1 MPLLND
7 SRSQSTIGEDPEIT
21 LSPSGMSPIEV
32 RVPRRDD
39 LLVTERPSFDFS
51 RRRSN
56 RIVAGVAGGL
66 ADTLGVGDVFVRAAF
81 ITLGAVW
88 GLGALIY
95 LGLWL
100 ITLDRVEDVENEP
113 VPSGQAI
120 GLGLAFA
127 GLILLLGAVGW
138 WPSAAFVLTIGALSF
153 GTAALTDRD
162 MPGPLAALVDPSV
175 QQTGRL
181 RMLVGVGLL
190 VGGLAVF
197 AANVDPILEVGP
209 VLLAVALTGVG
220 IMLAFGPWV
229 TRLARDL
236 GTERRERIRQEER
249 AELAAHLH
257 DSVLQTLALI
267 QRSDDPARAAILA
280 RHQERELRSWLYG
293 KAPLEGVNLLSTAL
307 RGVAAR
313 VEEDHQVPIDIVVVG
328 DRTLDDSNRALIG
341 AASEALVNAA
351 KHSGADRVSVYFE
364 VEEGELVV
372 YVTDQGKG
380 FDPDSVDS
388 DRKGIADSIQARMKK
403 AGGDAAIVSTPGEGT
418 EVVLKLAMRPE

>member
-1 MPLLND
+1 M
-7 SRSQSTIGEDPEIT
+7 GEDPEIT

-32 RVPRRDD
+32 RVVRRDD
-39 LLVTERPSFDFS
+39 LRVTTRPSFRFS
-51 RRRSN
+51 RCKSN

-66 ADTLGVGDVFVRAAF
+66 ADVLGVGDVFVRAAF

-88 GLGALIY
+88 GLGAVIY

-100 ITLDRVEDVENEP
+100 VALDRVEDVEHEP
-113 VPSGQAI
+113 VLPSQAI

-127 GLILLLGAVGW
+127 GLILLLGALGW
-138 WPSAAFVLTIGALSF
+138 WPSSGLVLTIGALSF

-175 QQTGRL
+175 EQPGRL

-197 AANVDPILEVGP
+197 AANVDPILDVGP
-209 VLLAVALTGVG
+209 VFLAVGLTGVG
-220 IMLAFGPWV
+220 IMVAFGPWV

-267 QRSDDPARAAILA
+267 QRSDDPSRAAMLA
-280 RHQERELRSWLYG
+280 RHQERELRAWLYG
-293 KAPLEGVNLLSTAL
+293 NAPLAGVDLFSTAL

-313 VEEDHQVPIDIVVVG
+313 VEEDHQVPIDVVVVG
-328 DRTLDDSNRALIG
+328 DRTLDDSSRALVG

-364 VEEGELVV
+364 AEEDELVV

-380 FDPDSVDS
+380 FDPDLVRR
-388 DRKGIADSIQARMKK
+388 DRKGIADSIQARMEK
-403 AGGDAAIVSTPGEGT
+403 AGGEAAIVSTPGEGT
-418 EVVLKLAMRPE
+418 EVVLRLALGSE

>member
-1 MPLLND
+1 MPLLD
-7 SRSQSTIGEDPEIT
+7 DIRSPPTIGEDPEIT

-32 RVPRRDD
+32 QAVRRDD
-39 LLVTERPSFDFS
+39 LWVTTRPHFEFK
-51 RRRSN
+51 RRKSD

-81 ITLGAVW
+81 ITLGTVW
-88 GLGALIY
+88 GLGALVY

-100 ITLDRVEDVENEP
+100 IALDRVDDIEYEP
-113 VPSGQAI
+113 VPTGQAI
-120 GLGLAFA
+120 GLGVAFA

-138 WPSAAFVLTIGALSF
+138 WPSTALVLTIGALSF
-153 GTAALTDRD
+153 GTAALTDRNI
-162 MPGPLAALVDPSV
+162 PGPLAALVDPSV
-175 QQTGRL
+175 DQPGRL

-197 AANVDPILEVGP
+197 AANVGPVLDVGP
-209 VLLAVALTGVG
+209 VLLAVGLTGVG
-220 IMLAFGPWV
+220 IMVAFGPWV

-236 GTERRERIRQEER
+236 GTERRERVRQEER

-267 QRSDDPARAAILA
+267 QRSDDSTRAAMLA
-280 RHQERELRSWLYG
+280 RQQERELRAWLYG
-293 KAPLEGVNLLSTAL
+293 NAPLDGVDLLSTAL
-307 RGVAAR
+307 REAAAR
-313 VEEDHQVPIDIVVVG
+313 VEKDHQVPIDVVVVG
-328 DRTLDDSNRALIG
+328 DRTLDHSNRALVG

-364 VEEGELVV
+364 AEGDELVV

-388 DRKGIADSIQARMKK
+388 GRKGIVDSIQARMKK

-418 EVVLKLAMRPE
+418 EVVLKLALRPE